1 MLSYYGVGG
10 ANTTWRALI
19 WSGTKKFVLVMAGVL
34 TSEVYGSVFYT
45 PCNAY
50 AVIVQSVTDVL
61 KASLKIPV
69 DQT

>member
-1 MLSYYGVGG
+1 MARINLEQHE
-10 ANTTWRALI
+10 
-19 WSGTKKFVLVMAGVL
+19 LVMAGVL